1 MDDILAVGLDIGTSK
16 VRCVIGEPAEGGEM
30 NVVGI
35 GEADARGL
43 RRGVITTSEPVLAA
57 IASAVEA
64 AEMQSGL
71 QVEAVT
77 VNLSGEHLHGENKS
91 GVVAV
96 AGGGAGSNRE
106 ITEEDVERAIESAS
120 AMSLAAGWEIAERL
134 PQEFIIDGQD
144 GIIEPVGMQG
154 SRLECRVHVITTPS
168 AGRQNLTKVIQK
180 AGYEIESVLLEP
192 LAAAESTL
200 TGDDREYGCLLINMG
215 AELTSMMVFSRGAVQ
230 ETRIF
235 PFGGMHFTQDLA
247 VGLRVTISDANKI
260 KNQHG
265 CVASFLLSPEERE
278 SRIEIAP
285 VSGTETRSLSKGLLT
300 DIMQPRAEEL
310 LEYIAATVRNRNLQL
325 SSGIVLTGGA
335 SMSKGMVELAEQI
348 FDAPTRLGVVRR
360 DLVGGLIEEV
370 QAPEW
375 SVACGLAINSMRGQL
390 RGEFGSKE
398 GIASKVGRFFSRLGK
413 KSE

>member
-16 VRCVIGEPAEGGEM
+16 VRCVIGEPGEGGEM

-57 IASAVEA
+57 IASAVES

-71 QVEAVT
+71 QVETVT
-77 VNLSGEHLHGENKS
+77 VNLSGEHLHGENKT

-120 AMSLAAGWEIAERL
+120 AMSLAAGWEIVDRL

-154 SRLECRVHVITTPS
+154 SRLECRVHVVTTPS
-168 AGRQNLTKVIQK
+168 AGRQNLMKVIQK
-180 AGYEIESVLLEP
+180 AGYEIESILLEP

-200 TGDDREYGCLLINMG
+200 SEDDREYGCLLINMG

-278 SRIEIAP
+278 SRIDIAP

-348 FDAPTRLGVVRR
+348 FDAPTRLGLVRR
-360 DLVGGLIEEV
+360 DLVGGLIQEV

-390 RGEFGSKE
+390 RGEYDSKE
-398 GIASKVGRFFSRLGK
+398 GIASKVGRFFSRFGK